1 MTGQM
6 VGPYEVVE
14 KLGEGGMGVVYKARD
29 TRLKRMVALKFLS
42 AGNSDASGRRR
53 FLREAQAAS
62 SLNHPNIVSI
72 FDLGEESDAVFLVME
87 YIEGKSLA
95 RLIPKTGL
103 PLETALVYAR
113 QICDAL
119 RVAHQAGIVHR
130 DLKPGNVMQSADGR
144 LKILDFGLAKVE
156 VVHDDEDATATMGM
170 TVKGGF
176 LGTVAYTAPEQALGK
191 TVDRRA
197 DIFCFGIL
205 LHEMLTGS
213 RPFQGVSPFAVMH
226 SITFGEP
233 TTLRSVNPK
242 LPASLESL
250 ILRALEKDPAKR
262 FQSMDEI
269 LTALARVTTESPGT
283 DDRTP
288 ASTPPSISISQPSAV
303 SSLSRYPSGP
313 PSGDSESVPLAVL
326 PFLSLSADPEDT
338 YLAIGIASEIIRAL
352 AGVPRVRVAS
362 QVASFR
368 FQGASPDL
376 TAVAEALRV
385 RYVVTGS
392 LRRAA
397 NRIRVIAELADA
409 VEGTMLWSYT
419 YDRGIED
426 IFAVQEDIA
435 HAIAG
440 ATGGQLIREHA
451 SRASFAAPDNLDAWG
466 LVHKAYH
473 FINQSY
479 NLQGINE
486 AIDLLRRAIEISP
499 NYSAA
504 HAFLGL
510 YLIQRVV
517 NAASTDPAKDR
528 ADALAAVERA
538 MQLTPGEA
546 EVLEN
551 SGLVLLHCSRY
562 EKSVQTLRR
571 AVKIAPFNL
580 VAWGY
585 LGLALGWGGNGAE
598 IEEGERILRRV
609 INGTPDHPSMP
620 YWLYFQ
626 SGALLRL
633 GRLEDALESTRR
645 SIELQ
650 PRFTLVLV
658 AMANV
663 LGHLG
668 RNSEAMEVI
677 GQVLALNPHTNQD
690 AYLTELT
697 HITRT
702 RERAEPHFAGLVK
715 AGIFHP

>member
-42 AGNSDASGRRR
+42 AGNSDSSGRRR

-72 FDLGEESDAVFLVME
+72 FDLGEESDSVFLVME

-103 PLETALVYAR
+103 PLDTALAYAR
-113 QICDAL
+113 QIADAL

-130 DLKPGNVMQSADGR
+130 DLKPGNVMQGADGR

-156 VVHDDEDATATMGM
+156 IVHDDDDATATIGM

-197 DIFCFGIL
+197 DIFSFGIL
-205 LHEMLTGS
+205 LHEMLTGA
-213 RPFQGVSPFAVMH
+213 RPFQGISPFAVMH

-233 TTLRSVNPK
+233 TLLRSVNPK

-262 FQSMDEI
+262 FQSMDDVLAG
-269 LTALARVTTESPGT
+269 LTAESAAAGHPPT
-283 DDRTP
+283 AAP
-288 ASTPPSISISQPSAV
+288 PPSSPSFAPLSAV

-313 PSGDSESVPLAVL
+313 PSSDSESVPLAVL
-326 PFLSLSADPEDT
+326 PFLSLSADPEDS

-368 FQGASPDL
+368 FQGGSPDL
-376 TAVAEALRV
+376 PAVAAALRV

-435 HAIAG
+435 HAVAG

-451 SRASFAAPDNLDAWG
+451 SRASFAAPENLDAWG

-486 AIDLLRRAIEISP
+486 AITLLRRAIEIAP

-510 YLIQRVV
+510 YLIQRII
-517 NAASTDPAKDR
+517 NSASENPIQDR
-528 ADALAAVERA
+528 ADALAAAERA
-538 MQLTPGEA
+538 MQLTPAEP

-562 EKSVQTLRR
+562 DKSVQVLRR

-585 LGLALGWGGNGAE
+585 LGLALGWGGEDAE
-598 IEEGERILRRV
+598 IEEGERILARV
-609 INGTPDHPSMP
+609 IDGTPDHPSMP
-620 YWLYFQ
+620 YWLYFR
-626 SGALLRL
+626 SGALVRL
-633 GRLEDALESTRR
+633 GRLEDALEATHR

-668 RNSEAMEVI
+668 RNAEAMEVI
-677 GQVLALNPHTNQD
+677 GQVLALNPQTNQD

-697 HITRT
+697 HITRS
-702 RERAEPHFAGLVK
+702 RERAEPHFAGLIK

>member
-42 AGNSDASGRRR
+42 AGNSDANGRRR

-72 FDLGEESDAVFLVME
+72 FDLGEDANSVFLVME
-87 YIEGKSLA
+87 YIEGQSLS

-103 PLETALVYAR
+103 PLDTALVYAR
-113 QICDAL
+113 QIGDAL

-156 VVHDDEDATATMGM
+156 VAHDDEDATATIGM
-170 TVKGGF
+170 TLKGGF

-191 TVDRRA
+191 AVDRRA
-197 DIFCFGIL
+197 DIFSFGIL

-213 RPFQGVSPFAVMH
+213 RPFQGLSPFAIMH

-233 TTLRSVNPK
+233 VSLRSVNPN

-250 ILRALEKDPAKR
+250 ILRALEKDPSKR
-262 FQSMDEI
+262 FQSMDEV
-269 LTALARVTTESPGT
+269 LARLTEEGAGGVTSPL
-283 DDRTP
+283 
-288 ASTPPSISISQPSAV
+288 AVPPSSQTVAPLSAI
-303 SSLSRYPSGP
+303 SSLSRYRSGP
-313 PSGDSESVPLAVL
+313 PSSDSESVPLAVL

-338 YLAIGIASEIIRAL
+338 YLAMGIASEIIRAL

-368 FQGASPDL
+368 FQAGSPDL
-376 TAVAEALRV
+376 PAVAEALRV

-409 VEGTMLWSYT
+409 LEGTLLWSYT

-435 HAIAG
+435 HAVAG

-451 SRASFAAPDNLDAWG
+451 SRASFAAPENLDAWG

-479 NLQGINE
+479 NLQGIDE
-486 AIDLLRRAIEISP
+486 AIDLLRRAIELAP
-499 NYSAA
+499 TYSGA

-510 YLIQRVV
+510 YLIQRII
-517 NAASTDPAKDR
+517 NSASANPVQDR
-528 ADALAAVERA
+528 AEALTAAERA

-562 EKSVQTLRR
+562 EKSVQVLRR
-571 AVKIAPFNL
+571 AVKLAPFNL

-585 LGLALGWGGNGAE
+585 LGLALGWGGDGDE
-598 IEEGERILRRV
+598 IEEGARILARA
-609 INGTPDHPSMP
+609 IDGTPDHPSMP

-626 SGALLRL
+626 SGALVRL
-633 GRLEDALESTRR
+633 GQFEDALEATRR

-650 PRFTLVLV
+650 PRFTLALV

-663 LGHLG
+663 LGRLG
-668 RNSEAMEVI
+668 RNSEAMEII

-697 HITRT
+697 HIART
-702 RERAEPHFAGLVK
+702 RERAEPHFAGLIK

>member
-42 AGNSDASGRRR
+42 DGNSDANGRRR

-62 SLNHPNIVSI
+62 ALNHPNIVSI
-72 FDLGEESDAVFLVME
+72 FDLGEEADAVFLVME

-103 PLETALVYAR
+103 PLDTALSYAR

-119 RVAHQAGIVHR
+119 RVAHEAGIVHR
-130 DLKPGNVMQSADGR
+130 DLKPGNVMQGAGGR

-156 VVHDDEDATATMGM
+156 VLQDDDDATATMGL
-170 TVKGGF
+170 TAKGGF
-176 LGTVAYTAPEQALGK
+176 LGTVSYTAPEQALGK

-197 DIFCFGIL
+197 DIFSFGIL

-213 RPFQGVSPFAVMH
+213 RPFQGLSPFAVLH

-233 TTLRSVNPK
+233 AALRTVNPN

-250 ILRALEKDPAKR
+250 ILRTLEKDPGHR
-262 FQSMDEI
+262 FQSMDDV
-269 LTALARVTTESPGT
+269 LAALAAVQAEPTGAAEVSAALP
-283 DDRTP
+283 
-288 ASTPPSISISQPSAV
+288 PPSQPGAEPSAT

-313 PSGDSESVPLAVL
+313 PSSDAGSVPLAVL
-326 PFLSLSADPEDT
+326 PFLSLSADPEDS

-352 AGVPRVRVAS
+352 AGLPRVRVAS

-376 TAVAEALRV
+376 ATVAEALRV

-409 VEGTMLWSYT
+409 LEGTMLWSYT

-451 SRASFAAPDNLDAWG
+451 SRASFAAPESLDAWG

-479 NLQGINE
+479 NLEGINE
-486 AIDLLRRAIEISP
+486 AIDLLRRAIEFAP

-510 YLIQRVV
+510 YLIQRII
-517 NAASTDPAKDR
+517 NASSPDPVQDR
-528 ADALAAVERA
+528 AHALAAVERA

-562 EKSVQTLRR
+562 EKSVQVLRR

-585 LGLALGWGGNGAE
+585 LGLALGWGGEGAE
-598 IEEGERILRRV
+598 IEEGERILHRV
-609 INGTPDHPSMP
+609 IHGTPDHPSMP
-620 YWLYFQ
+620 YWLYFH

-633 GRLEDALESTRR
+633 GRLEDALEATRR

-658 AMANV
+658 AMANL

-668 RNSEAMEVI
+668 RHSEAMEVI
-677 GQVLALNPHTNQD
+677 GQVLTLNPHTNQD

-702 RERAEPHFAGLVK
+702 RERAEPHFAGLVQ
-715 AGIFHP
+715 AGIFH